1 MKWPLLPRMKYRAQI
16 KLDNVNSGVV
26 ADQYKNEL
34 DVKLR
39 SLANISD
46 NNWKD
51 IAQAINNTTLTVFG
65 KKPKYRFHVNNEIAG
80 LSKQQQEMRLK
91 IENVADNTTKNG
103 LQKDRNEIM
112 KTIHRKMKELDQQRV
127 KNLLKENENSKNDS
141 LRMFRVIKKI
151 KL

>member
-1 MKWPLLPRMKYRAQI
+1 MKYRAQI

-127 KNLLKENENSKNDS
+127 KNRLKENENSKNDS